1 MHHPLLDLVS
11 DAVSEDEVAEL
22 GKAISVLAQ
31 NGWTRDRLQGALA
44 VATRVVQEALFND
57 LESEIRVDELKRR
70 GELPSFWIQQR
81 RPTGAHAMQNMLPSS
96 DLEGKSEDDGRIGL
110 PYGNPL
116 VIVADEDSK
125 PGTVA
130 IRLRTPGPPAVVSRL
145 SAELQLRLAELRL
158 IGAGLSLTF
167 MPVDLPLGAHE
178 R

>member
-11 DAVSEDEVAEL
+11 DEVSEDEVAEL

-31 NGWTRDRLQGALA
+31 NGWTRDRLRGALA
-44 VATRVVQEALFND
+44 VATRVVRDAFLGD
-57 LESEIRVDELKRR
+57 IESEVRLNELERRDEL
-70 GELPSFWIQQR
+70 PAFWVQQR
-81 RPTGAHAMQNMLPSS
+81 RQHALRAKHNIPPPS
-96 DLEGKSEDDGRIGL
+96 DREGDADDENRLKL

-130 IRLRTPGPPAVVSRL
+130 IRLRAPGPPAVVSRL
-145 SAELQLRLAELRL
+145 SANLQLRLAELRL
-158 IGAGLSLTF
+158 AGSGLSLTF
-167 MPVDLPLGAHE
+167 MPVDSPLRVHE